1 MFNWQLSE
9 KQCYKIGLILLWFS
23 VFLVLYS
30 ASNYPNNVRQ
40 AIYFRGL
47 ASQFPPSSIRYKR
60 FLAIS
65 EAFLRG
71 AASYSFE
78 MPGVLPPITK

>member
-1 MFNWQLSE
+1 MYRWRISE
-9 KQCYKIGLILLWFS
+9 RVFYKIGLLLLWFA
-23 VFLVLYS
+23 VLLVLYS
-30 ASNYPNNVRQ
+30 VSDYPKNIRQ

-47 ASQFPPSSIRYKR
+47 ASNFPPSSIRYKR
-60 FLAIS
+60 FLALS

-71 AASYSFE
+71 STNYHFK